1 MSQEVSALIEEV
13 IALRAEVERLKA
25 REQIRQQIT
34 RYGRGQEW
42 LDGSL
47 MDEVFY
53 PDAHVDFGFFVG
65 QWKDYKPV
73 LMEIEARGETTFHLC
88 AAPQIEFENDRRAY
102 VEVYGVAG
110 GRGHDGHTNVFGG
123 RYFDVWERRDDAW
136 KIARRVYK
144 LDWHIDHRFPAGA
157 AVMHPELAPAQPRS
171 PENPLFRRMGID
183 ATG

>member
-1 MSQEVSALIEEV
+1 MSDAVAELAAEVN
-13 IALRAEVERLKA
+13 ALRAEVERMKS

-53 PDAHVDFGFFVG
+53 DDAHVDFGFFVG
-65 QWKDYKPV
+65 TWKDYKPV
-73 LMEIEARGETTFHLC
+73 LMEIEAAGETTFHLC
-88 AAPQIEFENDRRAY
+88 SAPQIEFANDNRAF

-110 GRGHDGHTNVFGG
+110 GRSREGHTNVFGG
-123 RYFDVWERRDDAW
+123 RYFDVWERRDTVW

-157 AVMHPELAPAQPRS
+157 AVMHPELAPASPRS
-171 PENPLFRRMGID
+171 PENPLYRRMGVD